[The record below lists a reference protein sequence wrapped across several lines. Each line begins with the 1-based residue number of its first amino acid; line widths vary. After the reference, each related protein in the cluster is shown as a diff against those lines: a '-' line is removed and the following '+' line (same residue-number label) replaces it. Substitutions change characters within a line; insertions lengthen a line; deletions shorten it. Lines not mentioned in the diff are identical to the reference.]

1 MVTKAEWT
9 ERVKRWGKSGLGREE
24 FAEGEGINAK
34 RLTWWRW
41 KLRAEAE
48 SAPKREPVR
57 FLPVRVVGEAMVT
70 TVVAESAVEVV
81 LGNGRTIRVLSGFD
95 AATLARVLRVATE
108 GGDSC

>member
-1 MVTKAEWT
+1 MVTKAEWA

-41 KLRAEAE
+41 KLRTEA
-48 SAPKREPVR
+48 SAAPKREPVR

-70 TVVAESAVEVV
+70 TVAAESAVEVL
-81 LGNGRTIRVLSGFD
+81 LGNGRTVRVSSGFD
-95 AATLARVLRVATE
+95 AATLARVLKIATE

>member
-24 FAEGEGINAK
+24 FAEGEGIDAK

-41 KLRAEAE
+41 KLRTEAVA
-48 SAPKREPVR
+48 APTREPVR

-70 TVVAESAVEVV
+70 TVVADQMTHERRAGCACGDGIE
-81 LGNGRTIRVLSGFD
+81 REDEQD
-95 AATLARVLRVATE
+95 AHE
-108 GGDSC
+108 GPGPRRSRR

>member
-24 FAEGEGINAK
+24 LAEGEGINAK

-41 KLRAEAE
+41 KLRTEAVA
-48 SAPKREPVR
+48 SPTREPVR

-95 AATLARVLRVATE
+95 AVTLARVLRVATE

>member
-1 MVTKAEWT
+1 MVTKAEWA
-9 ERVKRWGKSGLGREE
+9 ERVKRWGKSGLGGEE

-41 KLRAEAE
+41 KLRTEAEA
-48 SAPKREPVR
+48 APKRVPIR

-70 TVVAESAVEVV
+70 AAAAESPVEVV
-81 LGNGRTIRVLSGFD
+81 LGNGRTIRVVSGFD
-95 AATLARVLRVATE
+95 AVTLARVLRVATE